1 MNKKFFSFVTILM
14 VAFLSVSMFT
24 FCSDDNNNETIEEKE
39 EGSIVGTWIHDES
52 NEECVNYR
60 IYTFEADGT
69 GESYEYYDYNNTK
82 IIDEETFVYTYN
94 QSNGILRI
102 YAGDEVEVKRVIIIN
117 PNTIII
123 DDLTYHRN
131 A

>member
-1 MNKKFFSFVTILM
+1 MKIVMKLVSFVIAFAS
-14 VAFLSVSMFT
+14 VAMFT
-24 FCSDDNNNETIEEKE
+24 SCSDDDNNETIEEKE

-123 DDLTYHRN
+123 D
-131 A
+131 